1 MIVLHR
7 KTLEGAELAS
17 LPDLSMQFARS
28 ATHYLATIALRYS
41 AVWGVLSR
49 RCDLWD
55 ACIHGESIR
64 FTRLIINQFFC
75 VILFFRKRDLL
86 DFRKVQNLSL

>member
-7 KTLEGAELAS
+7 KTLEGAEKTS
-17 LPDLSMQFARS
+17 LPDRSMQFARR
-28 ATHYLATIALRYS
+28 ATHYLATIALRYR

-55 ACIHGESIR
+55 ACIQGESIR
-64 FTRLIINQFFC
+64 FTQLIVNNQSFLRDS
-75 VILFFRKRDLL
+75 LFP
-86 DFRKVQNLSL
+86 